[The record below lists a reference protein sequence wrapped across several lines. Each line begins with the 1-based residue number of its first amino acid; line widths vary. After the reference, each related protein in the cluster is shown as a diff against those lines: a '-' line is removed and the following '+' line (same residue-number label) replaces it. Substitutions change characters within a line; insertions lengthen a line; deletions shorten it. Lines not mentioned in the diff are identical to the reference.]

1 MFITHFFDQRDF
13 TANKYGKRA
22 GPKKFRQLFSQ
33 RRQLSVPANLFHAA
47 GDDRKRLGLV
57 PVFYFRNL
65 PDSIFC
71 RDRSAKN
78 IKYFRSSLALEAEG
92 GSRTT
97 ALPHE
102 AGKLPATSEL
112 RDLISKLH
120 GSVLELKDAILSGSL
135 EDWDEED
142 GEDEEDGRAI
152 PDFASITCPFC
163 GCSFYRSGAEGAD
176 DEVLCPECGRA
187 IRGRADI
194 DA

>member
-1 MFITHFFDQRDF
+1 MNARERIAYLRGLLDGMPAEEPH
-13 TANKYGKRA
+13 
-22 GPKKFRQLFSQ
+22 
-33 RRQLSVPANLFHAA
+33 RRTFLAIADAL
-47 GDDRKRLGLV
+47 
-57 PVFYFRNL
+57 
-65 PDSIFC
+65 
-71 RDRSAKN
+71 
-78 IKYFRSSLALEAEG
+78 SSLALEAEDG
-92 GSRTT
+92 GRTT

>member
-1 MFITHFFDQRDF
+1 MNARERIAYLRGLLDGMPAEEPHRRTFLAIAD
-13 TANKYGKRA
+13 A
-22 GPKKFRQLFSQ
+22 LF
-33 RRQLSVPANLFHAA
+33 
-47 GDDRKRLGLV
+47 
-57 PVFYFRNL
+57 
-65 PDSIFC
+65 
-71 RDRSAKN
+71 
-78 IKYFRSSLALEAEG
+78 SLALEAEDG
-92 GSRTT
+92 GRTT

>member
-1 MFITHFFDQRDF
+1 MNARERIAYLRGLLDGMPAEEPH
-13 TANKYGKRA
+13 
-22 GPKKFRQLFSQ
+22 
-33 RRQLSVPANLFHAA
+33 RRTFLAIADAL
-47 GDDRKRLGLV
+47 
-57 PVFYFRNL
+57 
-65 PDSIFC
+65 
-71 RDRSAKN
+71 
-78 IKYFRSSLALEAEG
+78 SSLALEVEAEG
-92 GSRTT
+92 RAT
-97 ALPHE
+97 ALPRDE
-102 AGKLPATSEL
+102 GEPTDTLEL
-112 RDLISKLH
+112 LRALIEKLH
-120 GSVLELKDAILSGSL
+120 GSVLELKDAILSDTL